1 MAPRGPGNKESYVA
15 RAGRFAAAPPRRWQ
29 RQAVTETLHTR
40 SRGVSLG
47 GLVLQVLV
55 FGALLLLG
63 LAYQSHAVQNLAW
76 LVLGGVP
83 IWFAAL
89 LVFRQRELAA
99 LEALDL
105 EELRR
110 EKQATAGAQAL
121 FGEGGGAGLAFKV
134 AEARLQWMLR
144 WLVPALSIV
153 SGGYLVAMGLFRWQS
168 LRAIGALGA
177 PTWPPVQNVPV
188 LMVALA
194 VVLLATFLLA
204 RYASGMGRVPGWQ
217 LLRACGSYM
226 LGNALAAIA
235 ALVALG
241 VYQYTAGRVPGW
253 EQGLAYGLAAL
264 MIVLGAET
272 LINFI
277 LDIYRPRSEGT
288 EPRAAFDSR
297 LIGLVAEPGGIA
309 ATISEALNYQFGF
322 QVSQTWF
329 FKLLLRAF
337 LPLTA
342 AGALALWLLTS
353 IVVVQPFEHA
363 VLERLGRQIN
373 PGGPGAPAPW
383 GPGLYFKWPWPI
395 ETARL
400 YNTGQLKQIVVGY
413 RQFDADPHAS
423 PATGRRR
430 DGAPE
435 AQPTLLWTDATHF
448 GQEHFDFLA
457 CPTPAETAAARM
469 GEEDERIDRQ
479 PVHLIRMDVAVQYRI
494 RSDELHLFTQT
505 MRDPDRTMRDYA
517 WEVLSRHAASRT
529 VEQLM
534 NTELGQLGDVLRDL
548 LNRRARQI
556 GLEVVHVAV
565 TNVHPERTVA
575 DAYRNVVKAEQQKVA
590 AIREAL
596 VTGNQKL
603 AAAAGN
609 AQLARRLARMVERAR
624 RASEQIG
631 RTEAALAEI
640 DATTLRTL
648 TDELLTL
655 EALFRARVEAGG
667 RRELAEERLLQA
679 RLDFEYGLGQ
689 TWADQQRAAAAAAQ
703 ARADEEAAVAALE
716 AALAPR
722 RAALGER
729 LGPSRAETLIAHVT
743 ARVEQSLWREAL
755 DWEFTP
761 TRLGGEAAG
770 LLAAAAA
777 ERWQIELA
785 AEADLAVARN
795 ERAAFRAAPQVYK
808 SRRLMEVLTEGLK
821 DARKFFLAFDPG
833 DRTVRV
839 RFVAED
845 QASTDIINLRPGDGQ
860 P

>member
-1 MAPRGPGNKESYVA
+1 M
-15 RAGRFAAAPPRRWQ
+15 
-29 RQAVTETLHTR
+29 TETLHTR

-76 LVLGGVP
+76 LALGGVP

-110 EKQATAGAQAL
+110 EKQATAGAEAL

-134 AEARLQWMLR
+134 AEARLQWMQR

-153 SGGYLVAMGLFRWQS
+153 SGVYLVAMGLFRWQG
-168 LRAIGALGA
+168 LRATGALGA
-177 PTWPPVQNVPV
+177 PTWPPVQNAPV

-194 VVLLATFLLA
+194 IVLLATFLLA
-204 RYASGMGRVPGWQ
+204 RYASGMGRVSGWQ
-217 LLRACGSYM
+217 LLRACGSFM

-241 VYQYTAGRVPGW
+241 VYQYTEGRAPGW
-253 EQGLAYGLAAL
+253 EQGLAYALAAL
-264 MIVLGAET
+264 MVVLGAET

-277 LDIYRPRSEGT
+277 LDIYRPRAEGV

-329 FKLLLRAF
+329 FKLLVRAF

-342 AGALALWLLTS
+342 AGALSLWALTCL
-353 IVVVQPFEHA
+353 VVVQPYEHA

-373 PGGPGAPAPW
+373 PGGPDAPQPW

-395 ETARL
+395 ETASL
-400 YNTGQLKQIVVGY
+400 YNTGQLKQITVGY
-413 RQFDADPHAS
+413 RQFDADPHATAPT
-423 PATGRRR
+423 PARRR
-430 DGAPE
+430 DGGPE
-435 AQPTLLWTDATHF
+435 VQPTLLWTDATHF
-448 GQEHFDFLA
+448 GQEHFDLIV
-457 CPTPAETAAARM
+457 CPSQAGPAEPAVPRPSD
-469 GEEDERIDRQ
+469 EEERVDQQ

-494 RSDELHLFTQT
+494 RPDELHLYTRT
-505 MRDPDRTMRDYA
+505 MRDPDRSMRDYA
-517 WEVLSRHAASRT
+517 WEVLSRHSASRT

-534 NTELGQLGDVLRDL
+534 NTELGQLGDVLRGL

-565 TNVHPERTVA
+565 MNVHPEKTVA
-575 DAYRNVVKAEQQKVA
+575 EAYRNVVKAEQQKVA

-603 AAAAGN
+603 SAAAGN
-609 AQLARRLARMVERAR
+609 EQLARRLARMVERAR
-624 RASEQIG
+624 RASEQVG
-631 RTEAALAEI
+631 RTEAALAEV
-640 DATTLRTL
+640 DAATLRTL

-703 ARADEEAAVAALE
+703 AQADEQAAVATLE

-722 RAALGER
+722 RAALHER
-729 LGPSRAETLIAHVT
+729 VGARVAETLVAHVT
-743 ARVEQSLWREAL
+743 ARVEQTLWREAL
-755 DWEFTP
+755 DREFTP
-761 TRLGGEAAG
+761 ARLGGEAAAA
-770 LLAAAAA
+770 LAAAAA

-833 DRTVRV
+833 DRRVRV

-845 QASTDIINLRPGDGQ
+845 QASTDIINLRPGGAQ